1 MTLGILVLVVGQ
13 QGREPLLHP
22 QLPPRL
28 GEAVQVRPGGAVV
41 LPRQL
46 VVGQRGRGGAAQ
58 EQLVD
63 GERDQLVLG
72 DVLDPDRPVVGN
84 ISGLGRGR

>member
-1 MTLGILVLVVGQ
+1 M
-13 QGREPLLHP
+13 
-22 QLPPRL
+22 
-28 GEAVQVRPGGAVV
+28 QVRPGGAVV

-63 GERDQLVLG
+63 GESNQLVLG
-72 DVLDPDRPVVGN
+72 DVLDPDGSVVDDVG
-84 ISGLGRGR
+84 GLSE